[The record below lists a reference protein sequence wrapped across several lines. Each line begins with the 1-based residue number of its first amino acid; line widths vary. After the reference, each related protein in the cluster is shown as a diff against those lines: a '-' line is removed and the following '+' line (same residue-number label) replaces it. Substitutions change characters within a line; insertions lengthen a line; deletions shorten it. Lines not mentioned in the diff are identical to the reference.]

1 MTCEKTALEQ
11 LLIGIH
17 TEVAQMM
24 LDDLRNP
31 EKRSPQLYG
40 QIIKFLK
47 DNGIDVLYVSRD
59 NNKSAFSEL
68 MNAVQEEM
76 EMQQQ

>member
-17 TEVAQMM
+17 TKVAQMM